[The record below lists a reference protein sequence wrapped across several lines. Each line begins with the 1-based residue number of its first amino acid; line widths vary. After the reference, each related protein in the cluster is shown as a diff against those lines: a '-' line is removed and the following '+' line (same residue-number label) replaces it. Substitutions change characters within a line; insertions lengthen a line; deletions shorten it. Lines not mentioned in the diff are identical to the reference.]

1 MQFTKIPENAF
12 ENMQLNAGVLL
23 STFDPATGKLSLEN
37 IIGATTGG
45 SEFKDTP
52 SFTDYGDDVD
62 NAPKNSKELKRID
75 SREIKLT
82 GTYISVDI
90 KLLKDL
96 VASADIDKQD
106 ETKIVPRDTLTDA
119 DFKDVWLVADYGDNG
134 FVAIHLM
141 NALNTGGFSLKTGDK
156 SKGQFAFEYTA
167 HYSLKEQDKV
177 PYEIYVNK
185 TTTAGSEE

>member
-177 PYEIYVNK
+177 PYEIYVKK
-185 TTTAGSEE
+185 TATTSSEE

>member
-177 PYEIYVNK
+177 PYEIYVKK
-185 TTTAGSEE
+185 TTTAGSVE

>member
-23 STFDPATGKLSLEN
+23 SSFDPKTAKLELST

-96 VASADIDKQD
+96 VASADIDTQD
-106 ETKIVPRDTLTDA
+106 ATKIVPRDTLTDT

-177 PYEIYVNK
+177 PYEIYVKK
-185 TTTAGSEE
+185 TTTAGSE

>member
-23 STFDPATGKLSLEN
+23 STFDPTTGKLSLEN

-177 PYEIYVNK
+177 PYEIYVKK

>member
-177 PYEIYVNK
+177 PYEIYVKK
-185 TTTAGSEE
+185 TTTAGSE

>member
-177 PYEIYVNK
+177 PYEIYVKK

>member
-177 PYEIYVNK
+177 PYEIYVKK
-185 TTTAGSEE
+185 TATTSSE

>member
-23 STFDPATGKLSLEN
+23 STFDPSTGKLSLEN

-96 VASADIDKQD
+96 VASADIDSQD

-177 PYEIYVNK
+177 PYEIFVKK
-185 TTTAGSEE
+185 TTNEE